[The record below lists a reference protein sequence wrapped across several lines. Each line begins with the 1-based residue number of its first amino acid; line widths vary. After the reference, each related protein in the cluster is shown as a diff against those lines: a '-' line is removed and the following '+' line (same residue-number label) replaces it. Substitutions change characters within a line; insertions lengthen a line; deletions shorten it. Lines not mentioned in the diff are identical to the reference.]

1 MILFEHEGKELLR
14 SVGIPTPKSILVRS
28 LDELKSCAWELFPCV
43 AKAQVLSGKR
53 GLRGGVMVVNNRE
66 ELQEQAAHFFGARLG
81 DDIVTTILVEERVVF
96 DEEWYLSLTYSTH
109 SRSPVL
115 LFCKTGGVNV
125 EDAALANEFAIHPVR
140 GFEEYRVRNFFLSH
154 GVGGKDL
161 VPLIG
166 LSSKL
171 FSLFMRED
179 ARLLEIN
186 PLARV
191 GAGSFVALDCKMML
205 DDDAAFR
212 HRWTWDDRPLMGRF
226 PTQRENAVRAIDT
239 GEQYYRG
246 SAGKYIELD
255 GDIACLFSG
264 GGASISMMDALL
276 AAGGKPANYTEY
288 SGNPPREKVYQLA
301 KIVIS
306 KPGLKGIW
314 IAGGVA
320 NFTHIGE
327 TMAGIADA
335 LRELHP
341 SIPIVVRRAGPF
353 EEAGKKCLE
362 DTARELNLD
371 LSWFGRETTMTE
383 TAKLLMDKIL
393 ARQTVSV

>member
-14 SVGIPTPKSILVRS
+14 SAGIPTPKSILIRS
-28 LDELKSCAWELFPCV
+28 LDELRSSAWEHFPSV
-43 AKAQVLSGKR
+43 VKAQVLSGKR
-53 GLRGGVMVVNNRE
+53 GLRGGVLSVNNRE
-66 ELQEQAAHFFGARLG
+66 ELQEHAARFLDARLG
-81 DDIVTTILVEERVVF
+81 DDVVTAVLLEERAVF
-96 DEEWYLSLTYSTH
+96 DEEWYVSLTYSTEK
-109 SRSPVL
+109 RSPVL
-115 LFCKTGGVNV
+115 LFAKIGGMGV
-125 EDAALANEFAIHPVR
+125 EDGTGAHEFCVNLLR

-161 VPLIG
+161 VSLIG

-171 FSLFMRED
+171 FTLFIRED

-186 PLARV
+186 PLARL
-191 GAGSFVALDCKMML
+191 GEGSLVALDCKMML

-212 HRWTWDDRPLMGRF
+212 HTWTWEERPLMGRY
-226 PTQRENAVRAIDT
+226 PTERENAVRAIDS
-239 GEQYYRG
+239 GDHYYRG

-288 SGNPPREKVYQLA
+288 SGNPPREKVTQLA
-301 KIVIS
+301 KIVMS

-335 LRELHP
+335 LRGLHP
-341 SIPIVVRRAGPF
+341 DIPIVVRRAGPF
-353 EEAGKKCLE
+353 EEEGKKCME
-362 DTARELNLD
+362 DVAREFNLD
-371 LSWFGRETTMTE
+371 LSWFGRETSMTD
-383 TAKLLMDKIL
+383 TAKLLMDKIS
-393 ARQTVSV
+393 ARVPLSV

>member
-14 SVGIPTPKSILVRS
+14 SVGIQTPRS
-28 LDELKSCAWELFPCV
+28 VLIHSSDDLKSSGWDVFPCMV
-43 AKAQVLSGKR
+43 KAQVLSGKR
-53 GLRGGVMVVNNRE
+53 GLRGGVVGVNNRE
-66 ELQEQAAHFFGARLG
+66 KLEEQAAHFLGALLG
-81 DDIVTTILVEERVVF
+81 DDIVTAVLVEERAVF
-96 DEEWYLSLTYSTH
+96 DEEWYVSLTYSTEK
-109 SRSPVL
+109 RAPVL
-115 LFCKTGGVNV
+115 LFSKSGGMSV
-125 EDAALANEFAIHPVR
+125 EDDAGAHEFCVNPLR
-140 GFEEYRVRNFFLSH
+140 GFEEYRIRNFFLSH

-161 VPLIG
+161 LSLIG

-171 FSLFMRED
+171 VTLFIRED

-186 PLARV
+186 PLARL
-191 GAGSFVALDCKMML
+191 GEGSFVALDCKMIL

-212 HRWTWDDRPLMGRF
+212 HTWTWGDRPLMGRF
-226 PTQRENAVRAIDT
+226 PTEREQAVRTIDS
-239 GEQYYRG
+239 GDHYYRG

-264 GGASISMMDALL
+264 GGASISMMDALA

-288 SGNPPREKVYQLA
+288 SGNPPREKVTQLA
-301 KIVIS
+301 KIVMS

-335 LRELHP
+335 LRELRP
-341 SIPIVVRRAGPF
+341 SIPIIVRRAGPF
-353 EEAGKKCLE
+353 EEEGKKWLE

-371 LSWFGRETTMTE
+371 LSWFGRETSMTQ
-383 TAKLLMDKIL
+383 TAKLLMDKIS
-393 ARQTVSV
+393 ARVPLSV